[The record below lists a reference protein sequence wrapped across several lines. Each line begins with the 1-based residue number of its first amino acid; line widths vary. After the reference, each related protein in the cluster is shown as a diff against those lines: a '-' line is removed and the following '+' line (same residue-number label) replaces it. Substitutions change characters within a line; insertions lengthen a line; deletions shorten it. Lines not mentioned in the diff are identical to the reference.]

1 MVLNNHLYTLYY
13 NNKREQILLKIFKNY
28 DDNDENTTNNTTGI
42 NRNNKNS
49 DNDYQDICNKSNLF
63 LRLLPENNYLLI
75 KLIKGIKNDNLNFI
89 YMSFKI
95 LEIYFNNNELSI
107 KNLPPLLELLVE
119 SIIFIEI
126 IIYLHILILNIHH
139 YNENIINNFIN
150 ISEINKIDK
159 GNNYLLLMNIII
171 NTCNTY
177 KSLIL
182 NNDLINNPDYKEI
195 HKYFSENINDI
206 TNIINVNLDSATVD
220 LMNLIDNND
229 STTQN
234 RDNTNQ
240 NQNTDDMKKITNKIL
255 ITYVSSIF
263 ENFNNSIV
271 DLIKIFNNILAKED
285 IIIPNDENKNI
296 FVLIATVFNY
306 NKLKL
311 LN

>member
-28 DDNDENTTNNTTGI
+28 DDNDENTTNNTNTGI

-195 HKYFSENINDI
+195 HKYFSENISDI

-220 LMNLIDNND
+220 LINLIDN
-229 STTQN
+229 
-234 RDNTNQ
+234 NQ
-240 NQNTDDMKKITNKIL
+240 NQNTDNIKDITNKIL

-311 LN
+311 FN